1 MSNQSQEAPISDLQV
16 FNDPSLL
23 EGKCVQVYDPVG
35 EDTFSFDAATLVATA
50 KDLSMYTIEGTS
62 LILRETA
69 TTYVVRTPGYYKF
82 PVVYGNCIRKGVANT
97 AAYTNLGG
105 SHQKPF
111 YNHLGNQIE
120 SPYIEKNANCQ
131 PASAV
136 LRWQSAQSLADN
148 VSLIEGGDSK
158 YIKFRVKSI
167 PATNGILAL
176 DVRDSGGRI
185 MWTWYIWLTSDD
197 LGPTDFV
204 NHTGVTQKLMSE
216 GLFAIWN
223 STRTSYRLPVFQF
236 GRPHMGKPLNGDG
249 TEMTLYDA
257 NNNVYTGFGVRGSG
271 GDGLSTKTVAE
282 AIQNPDTFF
291 TYFDTTYYN
300 WNNNGENSNYWNA
313 LIDASS
319 SIGDNQDTAVKTVY
333 DPCPSGFML
342 PNGNAFTGFT
352 TTGGNTTDQTAFNV
366 VDPFS
371 AGWKFKKNA
380 GDIVGNLFPAAGY
393 RDNGSGGLG
402 GVGSGGTYWSY
413 ASASQTNAYRL
424 DFNSGHVHPLDSNL
438 RSHGFAVRPSPE
450 LRN

>member
-35 EDTFSFDAATLVATA
+35 EDTFSFDASALVATA
-50 KDLSMYTIEGTS
+50 KDLSMYTIDGTS

-69 TTYVVRTPGYYKF
+69 TSYVVRTPGLYKF
-82 PVVYGNCIRKGVANT
+82 PVVYGNGIRKGVPNVE
-97 AAYTNLGG
+97 AYTNLGG

-111 YNHLGNQIE
+111 YNHLGNQIS

-136 LRWQSAQSLADN
+136 LRWQTAQSLADN
-148 VSLIEGGDSK
+148 VSLIEGGDCK
-158 YIKFRVKSI
+158 YIQFRVKSI

-176 DVRDSGGRI
+176 DVRDSGGHI

-197 LGPTDFV
+197 LGPLDFV

-223 STRTSYRLPVFQF
+223 SDRTSYRLPHFQW
-236 GRPHMGKPLNGDG
+236 GRPHMGKPLNGSG
-249 TEMTLYDA
+249 SELTLYDA
-257 NNNVYTGFGVRGSG
+257 SNNTYSGFGVRGSG

-291 TYFDTTYYN
+291 TYYDTTYYN
-300 WNNNGENSNYWNA
+300 WNDNGENSNYWNA

-333 DPCPSGFML
+333 DPSPTGFMV

-366 VDPFS
+366 VGSFS

-393 RDNGSGGLG
+393 RDSGSGGLG
-402 GVGSGGTYWSY
+402 GVGSGGYYWSY
-413 ASASQTNAYRL
+413 ASASQTHAYL
-424 DFNSGHVHPLDSNL
+424 LYFYSGGVYPLLNGL
-438 RSHGFAVRPSPE
+438 RSYGFAVRPSRE